1 MWIFECD
8 SMWIRSIYAWRDH
21 DLVQQ
26 LKSDRDEME
35 MKMLIFNENLNE
47 RIDLVNKKT
56 IKIVTQLM
64 MMLNTSWNLLKIS

>member
-8 SMWIRSIYAWRDH
+8 SMWIRSICAWRDH